1 LKFDGNLIK
10 AKSKRKSRSSSQI
23 TAAPKNLFVV
33 NEECEALNDSERESF
48 HKVVAK
54 SLYVAKRARP
64 DINTA
69 ISFLTKRVQRPDQED
84 WEKLG
89 HMVVYLAST
98 RKLPLILSADDSG
111 GLYWYADS
119 AFAVHP
125 NMRSHNGA
133 GLTLGRGFAIS
144 ISSGQKLNTG
154 SSTHAEIVCVS
165 DILPMSQW
173 VRLFVLAQG
182 LQVTR
187 NVIFQDNESAELLEV
202 NGKKSSSKRTRHIN
216 IRYFLVTDAIAKEEC
231 EVKWISR
238 DYMFADYFT
247 KAQQGAE
254 FRVMRDFIMGVNPFE
269 E

>member
-1 LKFDGNLIK
+1 
-10 AKSKRKSRSSSQI
+10 
-23 TAAPKNLFVV
+23 
-33 NEECEALNDSERESF
+33 
-48 HKVVAK
+48 
-54 SLYVAKRARP
+54 
-64 DINTA
+64 
-69 ISFLTKRVQRPDQED
+69 
-84 WEKLG
+84 
-89 HMVVYLAST
+89 
-98 RKLPLILSADDSG
+98 
-111 GLYWYADS
+111 
-119 AFAVHP
+119 
-125 NMRSHNGA
+125 MRSHNGA

-144 ISSGQKLNTG
+144 ISGGQKLNTG

-216 IRYFLVTDAIAKEEC
+216 IRYFLVTDAIAKQEC

-238 DYMFADYFT
+238 EYMFADYFT

-254 FRVMRDFIMGVNPFE
+254 FRIMRDFIMGVNPFNL
-269 E
+269 